1 MGVGEA
7 KTSDFSRQKYG
18 TFIQKVRMFPSKKS
32 DVFDFSAANG
42 AFSGRKPRKSP
53 IGLILRYFGASPLVV
68 ASDGLLG
75 PLTTPSG
82 PCKTALERAAE
93 NIAHC
98 NAPAHFAPQ
107 LPMLKDNSN
116 RNGKAAIYGFSV

>member
-1 MGVGEA
+1 
-7 KTSDFSRQKYG
+7 
-18 TFIQKVRMFPSKKS
+18 MFPSKKS

-53 IGLILRYFGASPLVV
+53 VGLILRYFGASPVVV

-75 PLTTPSG
+75 PLTMPSG

-107 LPMLKDNSN
+107 LPMLKDSSN

>member
-1 MGVGEA
+1 
-7 KTSDFSRQKYG
+7 
-18 TFIQKVRMFPSKKS
+18 MFPSKKS

-53 IGLILRYFGASPLVV
+53 IGLILRYFGASPVVV
-68 ASDGLLG
+68 ASDALLEA
-75 PLTTPSG
+75 LATPSAH
-82 PCKTALERAAE
+82 PKASQRYTAE

-98 NAPAHFAPQ
+98 NAPAHFTPQ
-107 LPMLKDNSN
+107 LPMLKDSSN